1 MVKRFLLLVAVAIG
15 VSGIFV
21 PTAAQRKANPGSV
34 CGDPQ
39 AACKSAVHFQPSDLP
54 FDVGRNLVI
63 SESKWFYGIVLKSQR
78 MVPEWGD
85 CEHPTFSERERL
97 EIQALFPR
105 NKVFTFNCN
114 EPGMNYYNGVS
125 GKTAFIAVYAG
136 RTLAEARAFLR
147 KVQATKKF
155 PGIRVRRMQAGI
167 NGT

>member
-15 VSGIFV
+15 VLGISN
-21 PTAAQRKANPGSV
+21 PTAAQRKAKLGRV
-34 CGDPQ
+34 CGDPT
-39 AACKSAVHFQPSDLP
+39 AVCKSAEYFQLSDLP

-63 SESKWFYGIVLKSQR
+63 SESEWFYGIVLKSQR

-85 CEHPTFSERERL
+85 CEHPTFSESERL

-105 NKVFTFNCN
+105 NKVFAFNCY
-114 EPGMNYYNGVS
+114 EPGLNYYNGVS
-125 GKTAFIAVYAG
+125 GNTAFIAVYAG
-136 RTLAEARAFLR
+136 RTPAEAKAFLR
-147 KVQATKKF
+147 KVQSTKRF